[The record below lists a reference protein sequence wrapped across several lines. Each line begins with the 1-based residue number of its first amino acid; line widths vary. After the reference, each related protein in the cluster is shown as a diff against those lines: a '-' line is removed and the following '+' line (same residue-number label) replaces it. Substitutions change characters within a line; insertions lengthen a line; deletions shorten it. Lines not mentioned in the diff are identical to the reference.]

1 MNRFKFNKVRNKFRW
16 ESDCMVLEFSNPSV
30 QGFSDYIQLQNE
42 KEIMYYYY
50 TVKIFKKIVQWDDDD
65 NEIVKLKLVAD
76 RWTHDF
82 PTILQLKWIL
92 NYQLNDNTKIDG
104 QKHEYQSGNIRYSK
118 TMATE
123 GFACEDFYEITKNV
137 NSEGID
143 DEYIVYCGT
152 TFDLQGDLNSSGIR
166 TPYVCKEDIEE
177 LLKCVSSF
185 IQYSLEV
192 HNKEAKLWQH
202 CYEIKNN
209 KIYEYNSDN
218 GKINKNKIESIY
230 IIGDILNITTVV
242 DNTEN
247 EYDKVVISKIEGDNI
262 ILESGSIINSNSIVY
277 VSDEVAKE
285 KLKYKEDKIAED
297 FLSILS
303 DVEVEEFKNCD
314 TYDLLEKY
322 NRAIIGRTWMCRD
335 EHEFSSMDSNS
346 GDKISLV
353 TSIVKDVINTIK
365 GMI

>member
-1 MNRFKFNKVRNKFRW
+1 MNRFKFNKLRDKFRW
-16 ESDCMVLEFSNPSV
+16 ESDFMILEFSNPSV

-50 TVKIFKKIVQWDDDD
+50 IVKIFKKIVQWDDDD

-92 NYQLNDNTKIDG
+92 NYQLNDDSRIDG
-104 QKHEYQSGNIRYSK
+104 QKIEYQSGDIRYSK
-118 TMATE
+118 VMSTE

-152 TFDLQGDLNSSGIR
+152 TFDLQGDLNSYGIR

-185 IQYSLEV
+185 IQYSLEC

-202 CYEIKNN
+202 CYDIKNN

-230 IIGDILNITTVV
+230 VIGDILNITTVV
-242 DNTEN
+242 DNIES
-247 EYDKVVISKIEGDNI
+247 EFDKVIISKIEGENI

-277 VSDEVAKE
+277 VSDEVAKH
-285 KLKYKEDKIAED
+285 KLKYKEDEIAKD

-303 DVEVEEFKNCD
+303 SEEIEEFKIGNID
-314 TYDLLEKY
+314 DLLEKY
-322 NRAIIGRTWMCRD
+322 NRAIIGRTLMCRD
-335 EHEFSSMDSNS
+335 EHEFSGMNSNN

-353 TSIVKDVINTIK
+353 TSIVKDVINIIK
-365 GMI
+365 GTI

>member
-16 ESDCMVLEFSNPSV
+16 ESDFMILEFSNPSV

-76 RWTHDF
+76 RRTHDF
-82 PTILQLKWIL
+82 PTMLQLKWIL
-92 NYQLNDNTKIDG
+92 NYQLNDDSRIDG
-104 QKHEYQSGNIRYSK
+104 QKIEYQSGDIIYSK

-123 GFACEDFYEITKNV
+123 GFACEDFYEITKSI
-137 NSEGID
+137 NSDGND
-143 DEYIVYCGT
+143 DRYIAYCGT

-185 IQYSLEV
+185 IQYSLEA
-192 HNKEAKLWQH
+192 HNKEVKLWSH

-230 IIGDILNITTVV
+230 TIGDVLDITTVV
-242 DNTEN
+242 NNVEN
-247 EYDKVVISKIEGDNI
+247 EYDKVVISKIEGENI
-262 ILESGSIINSNSIVY
+262 ILESGNIITSSSIAYI
-277 VSDEVAKE
+277 SDEVAKE

-297 FLSILS
+297 FLNILS
-303 DVEVEEFKNCD
+303 EEEVEEFKIGD
-314 TYDLLEKY
+314 IDDLLEKY
-322 NRAIIGRTWMCRD
+322 NRAIIGRTWMFRD
-335 EHEFSSMDSNS
+335 EHEFSSMDSNG
-346 GDKISLV
+346 GDRISLV
-353 TSIVKDVINTIK
+353 TSIVKDVINIIK
-365 GMI
+365 VMI

>member
-1 MNRFKFNKVRNKFRW
+1 MSGFKYKKVRNKFRW
-16 ESDCMVLEFSNPSV
+16 ESDYMILEFSNPSI

-42 KEIMYYYY
+42 NEIMYYYY

-92 NYQLNDNTKIDG
+92 NYQLNDDSRIDG

-118 TMATE
+118 VMSTE
-123 GFACEDFYEITKNV
+123 GFACEDFYEITKSV
-137 NSEGID
+137 NSEGED
-143 DEYIVYCGT
+143 EEYIVYCGT
-152 TFDLQGDLNSSGIR
+152 TFDLQGDLNSAGIR
-166 TPYVCKEDIEE
+166 TPYIYRKDIEE
-177 LLKCVSSF
+177 LLECVSSF
-185 IQYSLEV
+185 IQYSLEC
-192 HNKEAKLWQH
+192 HNKENRLWQH

-230 IIGDILNITTVV
+230 IIGDILDITTVV

-247 EYDKVVISKIEGDNI
+247 EFDKVVIFKIEGNNI
-262 ILESGSIINSNSIVY
+262 ILESGSIITSNSIVY
-277 VSDEVAKE
+277 MSDEVADY
-285 KLKYKEDKIAED
+285 KLKYKEDEIAKD

-303 DVEVEEFKNCD
+303 SEEIEEFKNCNTD
-314 TYDLLEKY
+314 VLLEKY
-322 NRAIIGRTWMCRD
+322 NMAIIGRTWMCRD
-335 EHEFSSMDSNS
+335 EHEFNIDYNS
-346 GDKISLV
+346 GNRVGLV
-353 TSIVKDVINTIK
+353 TSIVKDVINLIK